1 MNSADDTLHI
11 TLADASDSKRLAD
24 IFHAAV
30 HAIDPGLYSK
40 AAQEAWAPTPPDY
53 PMWQSRMQAEDQR
66 CTFIAC
72 IAGEIVAFMEYLP
85 AGSPANPA
93 QQADCGYI
101 DCTYT
106 HPDHQGKGIAGE
118 LYRHLEAHAQKQKT
132 KFLKVD
138 ASQAA
143 EVFFLKRGFTTGQEN
158 RIIRHG
164 QTLTNV
170 SMHKT
175 LQACTL

>member
-1 MNSADDTLHI
+1 MNSPDGNPDI
-11 TLADASDSKRLAD
+11 SLATSSDSHRLAD

-30 HAIDPGLYSK
+30 HAIDPGLYSE

-53 PMWQSRMQAEDQR
+53 PMWQSRLQAEDQR
-66 CTFIAC
+66 CTFVAR

-85 AGSPANPA
+85 PCSPANPA
-93 QQADCGYI
+93 PHTDGGYI

-106 HPDHQGKGIAGE
+106 HPDYQGKGIAGT

-138 ASQAA
+138 ASKAA
-143 EVFFLKRGFTTGQEN
+143 EAFFVRRGFTPGQEN
-158 RIIRHG
+158 RIIRCG

-170 SMHKT
+170 SMHKA
-175 LQACTL
+175 LQA